1 MLFSDSLYLILLSQ
15 PELKVNTLGMYFF
28 LWTDYSGT
36 WARYFFE
43 FFIIINQQTLYIGEP
58 SIVLYPE
65 IGGVKLGSST

>member
-43 FFIIINQQTLYIGEP
+43 FFIINQQTLYIGEN
-58 SIVLYPE
+58 SIVLYPQ

>member
-1 MLFSDSLYLILLSQ
+1 
-15 PELKVNTLGMYFF
+15 MYFF

-43 FFIIINQQTLYIGEP
+43 FFIINQQTLYIGEP